1 MARQKILKRMTFSLQ
16 KISRMP
22 SKSKIFFYAELK
34 DVSYIPIAKAKGFTT
49 QWIKFYQTGI

>member
-49 QWIKFYQTGI
+49 HWIKF